1 VAGAFDLFVAYKFI
15 KILTT
20 PWEEQEAFALGIID
34 ENGKF
39 LRKSR
44 SLKTREEKNSF
55 TVFHRLIFNIKRLLE
70 KTSIGK
76 SKLFTFT
83 AGLFL
88 LKEGKHD
95 TTFED
100 MDWTEFEDIDL
111 NELEDQLPSFL
122 EFITEDAN
130 VLRKGTYKLV
140 NDVFADEEKIGKLGD
155 IVTTPKNTK
164 SIGEL
169 LGQPVFDVLHKKTKQ
184 FIKVSLEDII
194 EV

>member
-1 VAGAFDLFVAYKFI
+1 MAGSFDLFVAYKFI

-20 PWEEQEAFALGIID
+20 PWEEQEAFAFGIID
-34 ENGKF
+34 DKGKF

-44 SLKTREEKNSF
+44 SLKTREERNSF

-70 KTSIGK
+70 KTGIGK

-88 LKEGKHD
+88 LKEGKLD

-100 MDWTEFEDIDL
+100 LDWTEFEDIDI
-111 NELEDQLPSFL
+111 NELENQLPSFL
-122 EFITEDAN
+122 DFIKEDAE

-140 NDVFADEEKIGKLGD
+140 NDVFADETKIGNLGD
-155 IVTTPKNTK
+155 LVTVPKNTK
-164 SIGEL
+164 AIGNL
-169 LGQPVFDVLHKKTKQ
+169 LGQPVFDVFHKKTKQ
-184 FIKVSLEDII
+184 LIKVSLEDII